1 MLNHEILLKNSKN
14 TRFFVW
20 TLYTKRKSLVYGMT
34 CCSIFIEKECKIKK
48 QTSFTSYN
56 YRTSWWALLQ
66 SWWILGKTQHILL
79 KTMKF
84 SSSILK
90 KMKNRYPG
98 NMSFFVHANIVF
110 LTFLEISKIPLSW
123 NFCLNRDLTKPLR
136 LNIFLK
142 IPLSWNYCL
151 NRGLIIELNFQV

>member
-20 TLYTKRKSLVYGMT
+20 TLAKRKCLVYGIT

-48 QTSFTSYN
+48 QTS
-56 YRTSWWALLQ
+56 WWVSPKLMNCRVNTPWNLFQ
-66 SWWILGKTQHILL
+66 IFWR
-79 KTMKF
+79 
-84 SSSILK
+84 
-90 KMKNRYPG
+90 KMRNRYPR
-98 NMSFFVHANIVF
+98 NMSFFVHVNIVF

-142 IPLSWNYCL
+142 ILLSWNFCL
-151 NRGLIIELNFQV
+151 NRGLILESNFRV